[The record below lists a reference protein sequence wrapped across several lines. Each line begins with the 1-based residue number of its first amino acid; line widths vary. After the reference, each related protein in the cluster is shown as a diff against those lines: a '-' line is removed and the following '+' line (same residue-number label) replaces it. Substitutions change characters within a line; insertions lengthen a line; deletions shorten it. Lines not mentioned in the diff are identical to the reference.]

1 MPKTSAIERNKKRI
15 ALSAKFGAKRAE
27 LKAILA
33 NPATTDE
40 EFYAAQKK
48 LQKLPKNS
56 AAERVRNRCSMSGR
70 PRAFIG
76 RFGVAGDVSGS
87 APYGSSVTIKATT
100 LVRGDDSGAKQ
111 ATLGYE
117 YYLSKRSTVYA
128 YYTQTNNDKNAN
140 YTFGGNAFAATK
152 KGAKLSGVMLGVIHL
167 F

>member
-56 AAERVRNRCSMSGR
+56 AVERVRNRCSMSGR

-76 RFGVAGDVSGS
+76 RFGVSRITFRELALAGKIPGVTK
-87 APYGSSVTIKATT
+87 SSW
-100 LVRGDDSGAKQ
+100 
-111 ATLGYE
+111 
-117 YYLSKRSTVYA
+117 
-128 YYTQTNNDKNAN
+128 
-140 YTFGGNAFAATK
+140 
-152 KGAKLSGVMLGVIHL
+152 
-167 F
+167 

>member
-15 ALSAKFGAKRAE
+15 ALSTKFGAKRAE

-56 AAERVRNRCSMSGR
+56 AVERVRNRCSMSGR

-76 RFGVAGDVSGS
+76 KFGVSRITFRELALAGKIPGVTK
-87 APYGSSVTIKATT
+87 SSW
-100 LVRGDDSGAKQ
+100 
-111 ATLGYE
+111 
-117 YYLSKRSTVYA
+117 
-128 YYTQTNNDKNAN
+128 
-140 YTFGGNAFAATK
+140 
-152 KGAKLSGVMLGVIHL
+152 
-167 F
+167 